1 MQRLLRGRS
10 GFTLIELLIVIGI
23 IGVLAGVV
31 LPNLVQ
37 FSSSGE
43 TGANAAEL
51 QNVQTAMDLYMANTS
66 SATVTACCGLA
77 IETNDFAASN
87 PVLYPAYLR
96 QNPTTCSYNW
106 ATTGI
111 VSQGTCP

>member
-1 MQRLLRGRS
+1 MRRLFRGRS

-37 FSSSGE
+37 FSDSGDV
-43 TGANAAEL
+43 GAANAEL
-51 QNVQTAMDLYMANTS
+51 QNVQTAMDLYMADS
-66 SATVTACCGLA
+66 HLSTVPALA
-77 IETNDFAASN
+77 IETNDLAGST
-87 PVLYPAYLR
+87 PSLYPTYLR
-96 QNPTTCSYNW
+96 QNPTTCPYFW
-106 ATTGI
+106 ATNGR

>member
-1 MQRLLRGRS
+1 MKRLLRGRS

-37 FSSSGE
+37 FSDSGDE
-43 TGANAAEL
+43 GAANAEL
-51 QNVQTAMDLYMANTS
+51 QNVQTAMDLYMADSHLSTIP
-66 SATVTACCGLA
+66 ALITPGTTDLA
-77 IETNDFAASN
+77 GSTPS
-87 PVLYPAYLR
+87 LYPTYLR
-96 QNPTTCSYNW
+96 QNPTTCPYFW
-106 ATTGI
+106 ATNGI